1 MYGGQ
6 IAKDGYEF
14 GFCLCVM
21 YIDDILLL
29 STTKEAEEHMVTI
42 LSFVVPVKITGKIG
56 EEGGSLTF
64 IGRVI
69 KRERDSSEITLGV
82 DPHYLDS
89 TFQAYGAT
97 RGSENVPDIS
107 GHLEKI
113 LTDNNFQTPL
123 SNKTYSRF
131 RKALGKLLWLS

>member
-1 MYGGQ
+1 VWWTDCKNGHEL
-6 IAKDGYEF
+6 EF
-14 GFCLCVM
+14 SIYVV
-21 YIDDILLL
+21 YVDENLL
-29 STTKEAEEHMVTI
+29 STTKEAEERRDTE
-42 LSFVVPVKITGKIG
+42 KR
-56 EEGGSLTF
+56 GSLTF
-64 IGRVI
+64 ISRVI

-89 TFQAYGAT
+89 TFQDYGAT
-97 RGSENVPDIS
+97 RGSENVPNIS